1 MTAAAAPDG
10 PPHGI
15 TGGGLLRRAFWRQR
29 RRIALGM
36 VLVSLHQLCEAM
48 VPVVIG
54 QVVDR
59 AIAPSDRTA
68 LVVGIGA
75 MVVLFAVL
83 TYAWRFGAR
92 LIVAAE
98 MNETHLLRVEVARR
112 VLDPRDLDTDL
123 RPGELLSLATS
134 DADRAVDAVPA
145 VSWVVAGVVGLVVSA
160 VVLLRIDVLLG
171 LVVLVG
177 VPLVLGIVQLTTPLV
192 ARRTSDQQAS
202 LGRTAAAATDLVDG
216 GRALRG
222 LGAEEHAAQ
231 RFVASSQETLGL
243 TLRAATWR
251 GVSLGASTLLSGL
264 FLAAVAA
271 TSGWFALQG
280 RISIGELITVIGLA
294 QFVAEPVALVGAC
307 LTAVAGALASAR
319 RLADL
324 ESLPHVAAD
333 GGAARGDGEPLTLR
347 GLTYGSLT
355 ALDLDL
361 ARGELVGLVAHDQA
375 DTDALTTVLA
385 GRARPVEVG
394 GRVLVAGVP
403 LTDLPVADVRASVLV
418 EAHQVELFEGTV
430 GDNLLLGRRDA
441 TAGQRDLALAASGA
455 DDVVAS
461 HPDGL
466 ERRLT
471 DRGAGLSGGQRQRLG
486 LARALLAEA
495 PVLVLDEPTSAVD
508 AVTEAQVADGLVDLR
523 HADPDAATL
532 VATHSP
538 ALLDRCDRVVVL
550 AGGRVVAEGT
560 HRHLLGTDPAYRSAV
575 TR

>member
-1 MTAAAAPDG
+1 M
-10 PPHGI
+10 

-59 AIAPSDRTA
+59 AVAPSDGTA
-68 LVVGIGA
+68 LLVGIGA

-98 MNETHLLRVEVARR
+98 MHETHLLRVEVARR

-123 RPGELLSLATS
+123 RPGEMLTLATS
-134 DADRAVDAVPA
+134 DADRAVEAVPA
-145 VSWVVAGVVGLVVSA
+145 VSWVVAGVAGLVISA

-177 VPLVLGIVQLTTPLV
+177 VPLVLGVVQLTTPLV
-192 ARRTSDQQAS
+192 ARRTADQQAS
-202 LGRTAAAATDLVDG
+202 LGRTTAAATDLVQG

-222 LGAEEHAAQ
+222 IGAEEHAA
-231 RFVASSQETLGL
+231 RRYVDSSQETLAL

-264 FLAAVAA
+264 FLAVVAG

-294 QFVAEPVALVGAC
+294 QFVAEPVAMVGAC
-307 LTAVAGALASAR
+307 LTAVAAALASAR
-319 RLADL
+319 RLAAV
-324 ESLPHVAAD
+324 ESLPHLSSDGTASPG
-333 GGAARGDGEPLTLR
+333 GGAPLSLR

-361 ARGELVGLVAHDQA
+361 ARGELVGLVAHAQS

-385 GRARPVEVG
+385 GRARPAEVG
-394 GRVLVAGVP
+394 GRVLVAGTP
-403 LTDLPVADVRASVLV
+403 LAELRLADVRASVLV

-430 GDNLLLGRRDA
+430 GENLLLGRPEASADE
-441 TAGQRDLALAASGA
+441 RDLALAASGA
-455 DDVVAS
+455 GDVVAA

-486 LARALLAEA
+486 LARALLASP

-508 AVTEAQVADGLVDLR
+508 AVTEAQVADGLVRLR

-538 ALLDRCDRVVVL
+538 AVLDRCDRVVVVD
-550 AGGRVVAEGT
+550 GGRVVAEGT
-560 HRHLLGTDPAYRSAV
+560 HHELLATDSYRAAV